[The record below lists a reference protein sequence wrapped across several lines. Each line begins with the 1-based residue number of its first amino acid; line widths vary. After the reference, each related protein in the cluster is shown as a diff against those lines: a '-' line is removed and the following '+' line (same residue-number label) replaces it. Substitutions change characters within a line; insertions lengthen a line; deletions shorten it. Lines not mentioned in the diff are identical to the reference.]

1 MGPEDSAKCLRH
13 GPQLCRWAAGD
24 SPARERCGPRSL
36 GSPALGLDSCRAWD
50 HVDGQILGQL
60 RPLAEEEEEEGAGA
74 MSPRGPAFPGM
85 GSEELRLAS
94 FYDWPLTAGVPPE
107 LLAAAGFFH
116 TGQQDKVRCF
126 FCYGGLQSWKR
137 GDDPWTEHAKWFPSC
152 QFLLRSKGRDFVHSV
167 QETHSQLLGSWVS
180 ATSPRGSG
188 RQWGP
193 APPISPRHRRS
204 LAPSR
209 TRGKNRK
216 MQPLWPPPVRA
227 NTLLT
232 PWAPAACAW
241 PRPWG
246 VPTLPDSRES
256 DGHVTGCEAAAW
268 VGFMGAV
275 PCEVARGGRGLC
287 QCQVPILLLSQL
299 TPWAQPIAPR
309 RTTPNSAQ
317 HTVSAATA
325 RWAGCAEGLGQGAG
339 SLVAPPGSL
348 WILLCCGR
356 GGKKCRERGYS
367 AVPPLLARTGP
378 HRLRTCL
385 WAGPASPWE
394 LGLKS
399 ILTVHSPCPWGP

>member
-1 MGPEDSAKCLRH
+1 MGPEDSAKGLHH

-24 SPARERCGPRSL
+24 GPARERSGPRSL
-36 GSPALGLDSCRAWD
+36 GSPALGLDTCRAWD

-74 MSPRGPAFPGM
+74 TSPRGPAFPGM

-216 MQPLWPPPVRA
+216 MQPLWPPLSLPLGTLSCPRPEERSSLKAPRSQEPGTWRSSCGGCRRRGRA
-227 NTLLT
+227 R
-232 PWAPAACAW
+232 CAW
-241 PRPWG
+241 TVPCPSSLCHAATWSVLSVPPACSCAPSAEPPSAAVCAPSCPRPGTVVGQVGCRVGSLPLSACPGLCSGPAEDGRAG
-246 VPTLPDSRES
+246 VHPAPTNPDSLTTVQGGEGS
-256 DGHVTGCEAAAW
+256 PCLAW
-268 VGFMGAV
+268 RM
-275 PCEVARGGRGLC
+275 
-287 QCQVPILLLSQL
+287 
-299 TPWAQPIAPR
+299 
-309 RTTPNSAQ
+309 
-317 HTVSAATA
+317 
-325 RWAGCAEGLGQGAG
+325 
-339 SLVAPPGSL
+339 
-348 WILLCCGR
+348 
-356 GGKKCRERGYS
+356 
-367 AVPPLLARTGP
+367 PLLHLFG
-378 HRLRTCL
+378 CF
-385 WAGPASPWE
+385 
-394 LGLKS
+394 
-399 ILTVHSPCPWGP
+399 